1 MWLRGAVLGALSV
14 ALLAGPA
21 GACPLPAVY
30 PGDNAPKEA
39 IAQWMARRA
48 TDRAIPAELPVM
60 GALVA
65 SGVNNLNYGDA
76 DEVGYFQMRVGIWN
90 QGAYAGF
97 PDHPE
102 LQINWFLDQAIVN
115 RQSRIAAGR
124 PDPAGDVYLWGDWI
138 ADVLRPAEQF
148 RGRYQPRLGEARDLI
163 GPACPG
169 DAPPAV
175 PLPPSGSAPVATT
188 PDTTAPVARLSGARD
203 QHALRRGAVLVAVTC
218 PAEACTAS
226 AAGTVRLPG
235 RAHALRLR
243 AKPVALAQGQTLT
256 LRLALSRAARATVRR
271 TLRTHRTL
279 AAKLR
284 ITVADTI
291 GNEATSSRTVRLT
304 L

>member
-30 PGDNAPKEA
+30 PGDDAPKEA

-48 TDRAIPAELPVM
+48 IDRAVPAELPVM

-65 SGVNNLNYGDA
+65 SGLKNLNFGDA
-76 DEVGYFQMRVGIWN
+76 DEVGYFQMPVGIWN
-90 QGAYAGF
+90 QGGYAGF

-102 LQINWFLDQAIVN
+102 LQINWFLDQAIAN
-115 RQSRIAAGR
+115 RQTRIAAGR
-124 PDPAGDVYLWGDWI
+124 PDPAADANLWGDWI

-148 RGRYQPRLGEARDLI
+148 RGRYQLRLGEARELI

-169 DAPPAV
+169 AAPPAV
-175 PLPPSGSAPVATT
+175 PPSGSAPVATT
-188 PDTTAPVARLSGARD
+188 SDMTAPVARLSGARD

-243 AKPVALAQGQTLT
+243 AKPVALGQGQTLT
-256 LRLALSRAARATVRR
+256 LRLALSRATRAAVRR
-271 TLRTHRTL
+271 ALRAHRTL
-279 AAKLR
+279 AAELR
-284 ITVADTI
+284 VTVADTV
-291 GNEATSSRTVRLT
+291 GNEATSSRTVRLR